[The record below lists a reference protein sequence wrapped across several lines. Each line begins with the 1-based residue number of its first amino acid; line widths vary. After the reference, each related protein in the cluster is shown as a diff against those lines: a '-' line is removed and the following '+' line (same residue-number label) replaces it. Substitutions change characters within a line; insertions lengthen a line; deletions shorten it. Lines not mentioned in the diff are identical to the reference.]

1 MTEAGPIPERQV
13 LEEQRNRAEIT
24 QKNCRLDGIPLLIG
38 PQGALGAVP
47 LIPRLADQNL
57 WAQLRS
63 PKVIMRQG

>member
-38 PQGALGAVP
+38 PLGALGAVLLRGLCP
-47 LIPRLADQNL
+47 DLRVIAPR
-57 WAQLRS
+57 
-63 PKVIMRQG
+63 